1 MSKIR
6 DGLYGFII
14 GDAFGAYCE
23 FAPREKLLEKPVT
36 DMLGYGTFD
45 VPEGTWTDDTCMTLA
60 TIDSIINKKKI
71 DTFDIMTNFYFWVKE
86 GRYTATG
93 NAFDVG
99 RTTLKAISTF
109 SKTMDLSLCGQ
120 SLITDNGNGS
130 LMRMLPIVYYCYYKK
145 VKAEEIYTIVRDV
158 SSLTHSNEISIIGCY
173 IYVRFLLNIL
183 NGKDKND
190 AYRSLRRYNYGKY
203 FKQETIDLYKRI
215 IKEDITDYKVNDIS
229 STGYVVD
236 TLEAVMYVV
245 MNSTKF
251 SDAIIGAANLGDDTD
266 TIAAIAGSIA
276 GIMYGY
282 DTFPVKWI
290 FKLQRQDYL
299 NNICETFEECLE
311 KESPNYPY
319 NYFSVIFGDH
329 PKEYREQLANA
340 GLELKD
346 RYITREEFY
355 KTFMDILELTNS
367 EIIIKPIEEYMGEID
382 LLNDKNTLEKQ
393 SEKDFIKMFE
403 KIGKK

>member
-23 FAPREKLLEKPVT
+23 FAPRERLLEKPVT

-45 VPEGTWTDDTCMTLA
+45 VPEGSWTDDTSMTLA

-71 DTFDIMTNFYFWVKE
+71 DPFDIMTNFYFWVKE
-86 GRYTATG
+86 GRFTSTG
-93 NAFDVG
+93 NAFGIG

-120 SLITDNGNGS
+120 NLITDNGNGS
-130 LMRMLPIVYYCYYKK
+130 LMRMLPIVYYCFYKK

-158 SSLTHSNEISIIGCY
+158 SSLTHSNEISIMGCY

-215 IKEDITDYKVNDIS
+215 IKEDITDYKVSDIS

-251 SDAIIGAANLGDDTD
+251 SDAIIGATNLGDDTD

-276 GIMYGY
+276 GVIYGY
-282 DTFPVKWI
+282 DSFPVKWI
-290 FKLQRQDYL
+290 FKLQRQEYL
-299 NNICETFEECLE
+299 NNICEAFEECLE
-311 KESPNYPY
+311 KENPNYPY
-319 NYFSVIFGDH
+319 NFHSVIFGDH
-329 PKEYREQLANA
+329 PREYRNQLKNA

-346 RYITREEFY
+346 RYVTREEFY

-367 EIIIKPIEEYMGEID
+367 EIIVKPIEEYMGAID